1 MILQFTNTK
10 ITNNIMGIK
19 YKNSIINQY
28 HVIKVRL
35 KGPNIMCTTP
45 NAIPN
50 APKLKVVMIVLQAL

>member
-35 KGPNIMCTTP
+35 NGPNIMCTTP
-45 NAIPN
+45 NDIPN
-50 APKLKVVMIVLQAL
+50 APKLKVVIIVLQAL